1 MTQIQCPTCGTQNT
15 AGQARCARCNT
26 PLSGHGAKSRGKT
39 ANSGGQPN
47 QASRKKQP
55 HITFPRGKVLANRY
69 TIIEMI
75 GRGGMGCIYKAHDNV
90 LNEEVALKMLLPQ
103 FVRDS
108 VVVNRFYNEAR
119 IARQLAH
126 PNIVRVHD
134 IGMTEGVLYISME
147 YLRGR
152 SLRDLMEHQGGGQ
165 WLSIE
170 MALRIVD
177 GICEALEYAHQYTV
191 HRDIKPENVMIG
203 ENGQVKIMDF
213 GISKLVAK
221 SNLTATSMVM
231 GTPHYMSPE
240 QFKDS
245 RAVDGRADVYS
256 MGVLIYEMLTG
267 GLPTGMG
274 KPLSAVR
281 SDALPELDAIVIKCT
296 EKDPENRYQS
306 VQELRQAVQS
316 VRNRYHPSAWGVG
329 GAFQGAGVWAR
340 RAAGLLLVIAALASG
355 GWGLWQA
362 EEHRRMAMVEA
373 EAQAGRAPDTS
384 EAVGPRFTVLREL
397 VDDALTV
404 ARDRAEGDERLE
416 HYVAMAESR
425 WDDAAAAGQAGHS
438 GEALQLGWEGLQ
450 YALGVALR
458 PAGMV
463 FIPPGRALL
472 NAETGEG
479 VLLPG
484 FFMDRTE
491 VTTEAYLEFTEETGW
506 RTPPNAEQWPGEF
519 PVTGV
524 ALYDAMAYAAW
535 AGKRLPTDAEWAR
548 AAMGETRPPAPFPW
562 GVEWEDGAA
571 NLGTGELAPVGLF
584 EMDETPYG
592 VLDMA
597 GNVSEWTRTPTRPRD
612 EILPAAEGDSPEEWM
627 TFGVPV
633 IVRGGNFQ
641 RGAALGS
648 RLAERFEAKRTYVGF
663 RCVKPL
669 PGGIEEIRDAL

>member
-1 MTQIQCPTCGTQNT
+1 MTQIQCPTCGTQNP
-15 AGQARCARCNT
+15 AGEARCARCNA
-26 PLSGHGAKSRGKT
+26 PLSGDGAKPQGKT

-47 QASRKKQP
+47 QASRTKQP
-55 HITFPRGKVLANRY
+55 QITFPRGKVLANRY

-203 ENGQVKIMDF
+203 ENGQVKLMDF
-213 GISKLVAK
+213 GISKLVTK

-281 SDALPELDAIVIKCT
+281 SDAPFELDGIVIKCT
-296 EKDPENRYQS
+296 EKDPENRFQS
-306 VQELRQAVQS
+306 VRELRQAVQA
-316 VRNRYHPSAWGVG
+316 VRNRYHPTSSGLK
-329 GAFQGAGVWAR
+329 GAIQGAGLWAR
-340 RAAGLLLVIAALASG
+340 RAAGVLLVIATLALG
-355 GWGLWQA
+355 GWGLWRA
-362 EEHRRMAMVEA
+362 EEHRRLNAVEA
-373 EAQAGRAPDTS
+373 ESTRPPAVS
-384 EAVGPRFTVLREL
+384 EAPAPRFTLLREL
-397 VDDALTV
+397 MEDALTV
-404 ARDRAEGDERLE
+404 ARGRAEGDERLE
-416 HYVAMAESR
+416 HYVTMAEGR
-425 WDDAAAAGQAGHS
+425 WEEAVAAGQAGHS

-458 PAGMV
+458 PPGMV
-463 FIPPGRALL
+463 FIPPGQALL
-472 NAETGEG
+472 NADTGEG

-491 VTTEAYLEFTEETGW
+491 VTTEAYLEFAGDAGW
-506 RTPPNAEQWPGEF
+506 RTPPNAEQWPGEY
-519 PVTGV
+519 PVTMV
-524 ALYDAMAYAAW
+524 TLYDAMAYAAW
-535 AGKRLPTDAEWAR
+535 ADKRLPTDAEWAR
-548 AAMGETRPPAPFPW
+548 AAMGGIRPPPPFPW
-562 GVEWEDGAA
+562 GAEWEDGAA
-571 NLGTGELAPVGLF
+571 NLGTGGIAPVGLF
-584 EMDETPYG
+584 EMDETVFG

-612 EILPAAEGDSPEEWM
+612 ELMPAAEGDSPEEWL

-641 RGAALGS
+641 RGAALAS

-669 PGGIEEIRDAL
+669 PAGIEEIRDAL